1 MVFTPSL
8 WTHRQDKHRTRER
21 ATFLLLQP
29 ITTDSGTSN
38 NLIFPWFWRA
48 ECNSKVSAGLSPE
61 NHHLCVFQSFMVML
75 ISIPLGIVLA
85 TLEALPLGVL
95 LGPSSP

>member
-1 MVFTPSL
+1 MLRSCCCSRSP
-8 WTHRQDKHRTRER
+8 QTRG
-21 ATFLLLQP
+21 LQ
-29 ITTDSGTSN
+29 TTLFSHGSGGQK
-38 NLIFPWFWRA
+38 
-48 ECNSKVSAGLSPE
+48 CHSKVSAGLSPE
-61 NHHLCVFQSFMVML
+61 NHHLCVFQSFIVML